1 MDRDKKPQILG
12 RTEYVVANL
21 EGVKNPMEFI
31 GAEKLARQRTKEL
44 GEIVKGLSSKWIK
57 KKSDDLMISQTQAE
71 MERIQKILEEKR
83 SLFGKI

>member
-31 GAEKLARQRTKEL
+31 GAERLARQRLKEL

-57 KKSDDLMISQTQAE
+57 KKSDDQMIDQTKAE
-71 MERIQKILEEKR
+71 MGRIQKILEEKR
-83 SLFGKI
+83 SMFGKI

>member
-31 GAEKLARQRTKEL
+31 GAERLARQRLKEL

-57 KKSDDLMISQTQAE
+57 KKSDDQMIDQTKAE
-71 MERIQKILEEKR
+71 MGRIQKVLEEKR
-83 SLFGKI
+83 SMFGKI